1 MLIHYVS
8 QLVDNSRANF
18 GTESFDRGKCPEC
31 TLLIG
36 PSVPRAILSLI
47 GLDCRHRHI
56 KFKVPA
62 IGGQTP
68 GYATFPLKHLS
79 NLHL

>member
-1 MLIHYVS
+1 MLVHYVS
-8 QLVDNSRANF
+8 RYVDNSRAKF
-18 GTESFDRGKCPEC
+18 GTESLDRGKCPEC

-36 PSVPRAILSLI
+36 PSVPRASLSLI